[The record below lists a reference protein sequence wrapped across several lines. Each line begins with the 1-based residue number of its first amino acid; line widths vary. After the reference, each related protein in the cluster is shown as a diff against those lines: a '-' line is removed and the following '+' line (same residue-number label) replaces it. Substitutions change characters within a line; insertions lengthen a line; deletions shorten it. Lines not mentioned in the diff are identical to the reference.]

1 MRVFAECDLLKYL
14 AAAGLSEIEVH
25 RNPFFQYGIWWARL
39 CSFPISA
46 RKSTIALEKGG
57 ANLLAN
63 PVRLRGQDASNGP
76 SSSSHR
82 SSVV

>member
-1 MRVFAECDLLKYL
+1 MSSQCYSEGVVQRSDRLVFHGGARNDLKMRVFAECDLLKYL

-46 RKSTIALEKGG
+46 SKST
-57 ANLLAN
+57 N
-63 PVRLRGQDASNGP
+63 
-76 SSSSHR
+76 R
-82 SSVV
+82 S